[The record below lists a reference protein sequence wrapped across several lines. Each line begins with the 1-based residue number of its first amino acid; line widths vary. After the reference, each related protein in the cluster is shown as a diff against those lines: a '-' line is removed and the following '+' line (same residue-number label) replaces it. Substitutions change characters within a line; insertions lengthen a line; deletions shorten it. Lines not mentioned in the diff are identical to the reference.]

1 MLKRKSPVD
10 MRLKPE
16 RVLERDGWEIALSY
30 VGEMK
35 RNDLF
40 IADLS
45 HAPKWTVQGPDLD
58 SMRPAGLSMPGR
70 SRMAVFS
77 KGTLIARLHA
87 SEARILVFDREA
99 PPLTD
104 PCITD
109 VTDGSAALAVVG
121 PRCYG
126 LLSKLSAVDLGKDPA
141 PSAALA
147 PVEDVTCLIVQAVGQ
162 GGIPG
167 LIIAG
172 ARGYGHF
179 LFDAILDAGR
189 EYGIEVAGWERF
201 QTWFN
206 ARG

>member
-1 MLKRKSPVD
+1 MLKRKSPLD
-10 MRLKPE
+10 MGLKPE
-16 RVLERDGWEIALSY
+16 RILERDGWEIALSY
-30 VGEMK
+30 VGEMT

-40 IADLS
+40 ITDLS

-58 SMRPAGLSMPGR
+58 SMRPAGLNMPGR
-70 SRMAVFS
+70 SRVVVQS
-77 KGTLIARLHA
+77 NGSLIARLSG
-87 SEARILVFDREA
+87 SEARIMVFGNET

-109 VTDGSAALAVVG
+109 VTDAFAAMAAVG
-121 PRCYG
+121 PNCYG
-126 LLSKLSAVDLGKDPA
+126 LLSKLSAVDLAKDPP

-167 LIIAG
+167 LIIAS

-179 LFDAILDAGR
+179 LLEVLLDAGR
-189 EYGIEVAGWERF
+189 EYGIQAAGWERF

-206 ARG
+206 PRG